1 MGIDSMKISVT
12 ILPDNLLKEVEIK
25 SGSKIFDLI
34 KKIHLK
40 PDTLIVLKDNKP
52 IPIDDILSEGQKLT
66 ILQVASGG

>member
-40 PDTLIVLKDNKP
+40 PDTLIVLKDSKP

>member
-1 MGIDSMKISVT
+1 MKISVT
-12 ILPDNLLKEVEIK
+12 ILPDNSLKEVEIK

-40 PDTLIVLKDNKP
+40 PDALIVLKDSKP
-52 IPIDDILSEGQKLT
+52 IPIDEILSEGQKLT